1 MFELPLFPLETVL
14 FPGAPLH
21 LHIFEERY
29 KRMIET
35 CIQEHKPFGV
45 VLIHHGQEALGP
57 LAEPHGI
64 GCSAEIVHVRRLDQ
78 GRLNIVVLGQE
89 RFRIFSLDRV
99 SFPYLVGTVGEFPL
113 AVEAPE
119 DLAEAGKRLR
129 PWVKRFIQTLLDA
142 GGTQFDLKQL
152 PEDPILLAY
161 TAASILQIPPY
172 QKQSLLDTRLAE
184 QFIVRLLAIYRRES
198 ALLDVI
204 LANRAQDMGLPFSRN

>member
-1 MFELPLFPLETVL
+1 MFELPLFPLQTVL

-35 CIQEHKPFGV
+35 CIKDHKPFGV
-45 VLIHHGQEALGP
+45 VLIHQGQEALGP
-57 LAEPHGI
+57 LAEPYTV

-78 GRLNIVVLGQE
+78 GRMNIVVLGQE
-89 RFRIFSLDRV
+89 RFRVFSVDRV
-99 SFPYLVGTVGEFPL
+99 SYPYLVGTVGAFPL
-113 AVEAPE
+113 AVGTPD
-119 DLAEAGKRLR
+119 DLTRAGDRLR
-129 PWVKRFIQTLLDA
+129 PWVKRFIATLLEA

-161 TAASILQIPPY
+161 TAASILQIPPS

-184 QFIVRLLAIYRRES
+184 QFISSLLAIYRREA
-198 ALLDVI
+198 ALLDAIV
-204 LANRAQDMGLPFSRN
+204 ANRGKDSGLPFSLN